1 MKLLNQIKGFL
12 KKALPKKYKQSELIE
27 LKGTLVRYIKNIEN
41 TCKFNRK
48 NNDPVLLENLI
59 YYKSLLKDQQKIKK
73 AIARTNFLIGINN
86 IIFNRETLSKELNL
100 LLECS
105 KSKDKDVSFF
115 KLLKHNNFIIEDRIS
130 QLQNRLK
137 KISEIQEKINNRIF
151 SYSLLTLKTV

>member
-12 KKALPKKYKQSELIE
+12 KKTLPKKYKQSELIE

-105 KSKDKDVSFF
+105 KSKDKDISFF